1 MDYLSKNIKYLRKDR
16 NLTQEDIANIVGKAR
31 SLISAWESDDREITA
46 EDIVKLS
53 KYFNVPMDE
62 LVGSDLSKKSNNKIN
77 DDIKILLDA
86 YQGLSDSDKEFMKN
100 MIIERRKQIDKQLE
114 KKDNNK

>member
-53 KYFNVPMDE
+53 KYFSVPMDE

-77 DDIKILLDA
+77 NDIELLLEA
-86 YQGLSDSDKEFMKN
+86 YQGLPDSDKEFMKN

>member
-1 MDYLSKNIKYLRKDR
+1 MDYLSKNIKYLRKAK

-53 KYFNVPMDE
+53 KYFNVPMDA
-62 LVGSDLSKKSNNKIN
+62 LVGTDLSKESNNKIN
-77 DDIKILLDA
+77 DDIQVLLDA

-100 MIIERRKQIDKQLE
+100 MIIERRKQIDKELG
-114 KKDNNK
+114 DNENN

>member
-1 MDYLSKNIKYLRKDR
+1 MDYLSKNIKYLRKAK

-53 KYFNVPMDE
+53 KHFNVPMDA
-62 LVGSDLSKKSNNKIN
+62 LVGTDLSKESDNKIN
-77 DDIKILLDA
+77 DDIQVLLDA

-100 MIIERRKQIDKQLE
+100 MIIERRKQIDKELGE
-114 KKDNNK
+114 SNE